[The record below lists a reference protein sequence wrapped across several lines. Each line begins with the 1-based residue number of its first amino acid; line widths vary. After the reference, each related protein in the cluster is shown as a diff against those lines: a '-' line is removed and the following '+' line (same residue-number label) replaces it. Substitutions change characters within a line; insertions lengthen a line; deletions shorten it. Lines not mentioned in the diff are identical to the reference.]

1 MRGEKCTVTVLIV
14 EDEMIPAEYLKSIIE
29 ASGVFCVIDIVSSAQ
44 EALQVA
50 KREKPD
56 IVFMDIMLKGAK
68 SGAELALQLH
78 YLYREM
84 LIIFMTAYSTE
95 EMVAYAVESDAFA
108 YLLKPYRA
116 KEINATLRLAQARLD
131 RTFSTDT
138 SAVVMLVDG
147 FYYRTDTHRLYRE
160 GKAVALTSNESAL
173 IRLLCE
179 NRDLILEK
187 ETIQRH
193 MSMSDVSLRS
203 LIYRVRKQTSRDLI
217 QSVKRLG
224 YRIATA

>member
-1 MRGEKCTVTVLIV
+1 MKEENHTITVLIV
-14 EDEMIPAEYLKSIIE
+14 EDEMIPAAYLKSIIE
-29 ASGVFCVIDIVSSAQ
+29 ASEVFCVIAMVSSAQ
-44 EALQVA
+44 EALEAV

-78 YLYREM
+78 YLHREI

-95 EMVAYAVESDAFA
+95 EMVAYAVESNAFA

-116 KEINATLRLAQARLD
+116 KEINATLRLAQARLGRSSSVGD
-131 RTFSTDT
+131 PE
-138 SAVVMLVDG
+138 VVMLVDG
-147 FYYRTDTHRLYRE
+147 FYYRADTHGLYRE

-179 NRDLILEK
+179 NRNLVLEK
-187 ETIQRH
+187 EVIRRH

-203 LIYRVRKQTSRDLI
+203 LIYRIRKQTNHDLI

-224 YRIATA
+224 YKIATV

>member
-1 MRGEKCTVTVLIV
+1 MREENRTIPVLIV
-14 EDEMIPAEYLKSIIE
+14 EDEMIPAAYLKSIIE
-29 ASGVFCVIDIVSSAQ
+29 ASEAFCVIDMVSSAQ
-44 EALQVA
+44 EALEVV
-50 KREKPD
+50 KSEKPD

-95 EMVAYAVESDAFA
+95 EMVDYAVESNAFA

-131 RTFSTDT
+131 RTVPMNASE
-138 SAVVMLVDG
+138 VVMLAGG
-147 FYYRTDTHRLYRE
+147 FHYRTDTHRLYKE

-179 NRDLILEK
+179 NRNLVLEK
-187 ETIQRH
+187 EVIRRH

-203 LIYRVRKQTSRDLI
+203 LIYRIRKQTSHDLI

-224 YRIATA
+224 YKIATA